1 MFLGKREFPM
11 SSITEKINSILIEDF
26 ELPADTLTEDAT
38 LRDDLGLDSLDAI
51 DLASKL
57 EEQSGIVI
65 ETQVLAEL
73 NTLGDMYALVEE
85 LVAKG

>member
-1 MFLGKREFPM
+1 M
-11 SSITEKINSILIEDF
+11 SSITEKINSILVEDF

>member
-1 MFLGKREFPM
+1 M

-26 ELPADTLTEDAT
+26 ELPADTLTEDAS

-57 EEQSGIVI
+57 EEQSGIEI
-65 ETQVLAEL
+65 ETRVLAEL

>member
-1 MFLGKREFPM
+1 M
-11 SSITEKINSILIEDF
+11 SSITEKINSILVEDF
-26 ELPADTLTEDAT
+26 ELPADTLTQDAT

-65 ETQVLAEL
+65 ETQALPEL

>member
-1 MFLGKREFPM
+1 M

-73 NTLGDMYALVEE
+73 NTLGDMYSLVEE

>member
-1 MFLGKREFPM
+1 M

-26 ELPADTLTEDAT
+26 ELPADTLTDDAT

>member
-1 MFLGKREFPM
+1 M

-26 ELPADTLTEDAT
+26 ELPADTLTADAS

-57 EEQSGIVI
+57 EEQSGIEI
-65 ETQVLAEL
+65 ETRVLAEL

>member
-1 MFLGKREFPM
+1 M